1 MSIVKHELRLGRL
14 SLGIWAGGIG
24 FLLAICVLIF
34 PEMKDQMQ
42 TLTEAMSSMGALTT
56 AFGMD
61 RLNYGT
67 LIGYYA
73 IECGNILGLGGAL
86 YAALCAVSILS
97 REERERTAEFLLT
110 HPISRQKIVGEKLL
124 AVFLQITALNGL
136 IYLLSLASMAVTG
149 EAIAWKELNL
159 LHLAY
164 YLCQLTLGGICFGLS
179 AFLRKGS
186 VGVGLGLA
194 VLAYALN
201 LIANI
206 TESAKFLKYFTPFGW
221 CEGAEIL
228 EQGHLDSGKL
238 AVGAAMALLGIGLA
252 FWHYTKKDI
261 HS

>member
-1 MSIVKHELRLGRL
+1 M
-14 SLGIWAGGIG
+14 GIWTGGIG
-24 FLLAICVLIF
+24 FLLVVCILIF

-42 TLTEAMSSMGALTT
+42 GLTDAMSSMVALTT

-67 LIGYYA
+67 LMGYYA

-86 YAALCAVSILS
+86 YAALSAVSSLS

-110 HPISRQKIVGEKLL
+110 HPISRRQIVGEKLL

-136 IYLLSLASMAVTG
+136 IYLLGLVSMVAIG
-149 EAIAWKELNL
+149 ENIIWKELNL

-164 YLCQLTLGGICFGLS
+164 YLCQLTLGGICFGIS
-179 AFLRKGS
+179 AFLRRGS
-186 VGVGLGLA
+186 VGIGLGLA

-206 TESAKFLKYFTPFGW
+206 TESAKLLKYFTPFGW

-228 EQGHLDSGKL
+228 ENRYLDGAKL
-238 AVGAAMALLGIGLA
+238 AVGAAMTLLGIGLA
-252 FWHYTKKDI
+252 FWHYTRKDI